1 MKKFYILL
9 SSLFLL
15 LNMYGCSNS
24 KKEIAEKENESNE
37 ITVIEK
43 KSEYQ
48 DLIEEINEVSYRLM
62 EEKNISF
69 THTEIYST
77 HISFRPDTNGSS
89 CYMWLSTVKGK
100 MNIQDKTGRFEEYL
114 YPDLIYFSTDDGDT
128 VDKFDQLDISSGS
141 LDEIYTLED
150 KTVKLEKGTVRCE
163 ECKASYDSGERR
175 KVTSEYTY
183 KEAVDNNLNTDYFNY
198 IDKLT
203 GCANAGIYDENV
215 KIEKKENEIGIQYI
229 ITSTSENVE
238 SSPEGGRNFMNEDH
252 EYTENLKNVIQ
263 LDKKNRI
270 ISCRVEYPWTCKD
283 NNLSL
288 PNINYFTIEYN
299 D

>member
-1 MKKFYILL
+1 MKKIYIIL
-9 SSLFLL
+9 SCLFLL

-48 DLIEEINEVSYRLM
+48 DLIEEINKVSYRLM

-69 THTEIYST
+69 THTEISST
-77 HISFRPDTNGSS
+77 HISFRPDTNGLSS
-89 CYMWLSTVKGK
+89 FMGLRTVKGEI
-100 MNIQDKTGRFEEYL
+100 NIQDKTGRFEEYL
-114 YPDLIYFSTDDGDT
+114 YPDLIWFSTDEGDT
-128 VDKFDQLDISSGS
+128 VDKFNQLDISSG
-141 LDEIYTLED
+141 TLE
-150 KTVKLEKGTVRCE
+150 KVYKLENKTIKVENGTVPCE
-163 ECKASYDSGERR
+163 QCNASFDSGNGE
-175 KVTSEYTY
+175 KVTSEYTLE
-183 KEAVDNNLNTDYFNY
+183 EAAENNLNTSYFNY
-198 IDKLT
+198 IYQLSGWIT
-203 GCANAGIYDENV
+203 LGTYDENV

-283 NNLSL
+283 NNLSV
-288 PNINYFTIEYN
+288 PNLNFFTIQYN